1 MAGEDEWRK
10 RGREIRE
17 ECAERKGREGE
28 YLSVEFGGSGKGKYR
43 ENGTCI
49 MEEAG
54 GGRGD
59 TEEGKRNNI

>member
-28 YLSVEFGGSGKGKYR
+28 YLTVKFGGSGKSKYR

-49 MEEAG
+49 MEEAAE
-54 GGRGD
+54 D
-59 TEEGKRNNI
+59 EER